1 MKTALIAMLSAVAVS
16 QAAIVQF
23 DLSPPGTDA
32 AVGLKPANE
41 VPGVTNS
48 TGSGGEISGGI
59 SFDTVA
65 GTLTFAIGYGSAA
78 GFTDLTG
85 PATVMHIHG
94 PAGAGTNASVLINL
108 GPYHFPAANPSLG
121 GVIIGSVV
129 YPTNQVANLFAG
141 LNYVNI
147 HTATNPPGEIRGQ
160 LIPLVNVAPEVAC
173 PGAATVE
180 CGPAATFSATVS
192 DADGEPIQVV
202 WTLNG
207 VPVQTNNIA
216 AGGPPTAAVV
226 LFTASLPLGT
236 NTLGVA
242 ATDSTGNTTSCSS
255 TVIVVDTIPPV
266 ITAVSAN
273 PHVLWPPNHK
283 MIAVRVRANVTDDCG
298 PARWRIIS
306 VSSNE
311 PVNGQ
316 GDGNTSPDWEITG
329 DHTVN
334 LRAERSGRNRAGRV
348 YTITVRAA
356 DAAGN
361 LSESRIVRVLVPHD
375 QGGRR

>member
-1 MKTALIAMLSAVAVS
+1 MKTAIIALLSAAAVS
-16 QAAIVQF
+16 HAAIIQF
-23 DLSPPGTDA
+23 DLSPPGTDD
-32 AVGLKPANE
+32 AVGMKPANE
-41 VPGVTNS
+41 VPAVTNS

-78 GFTDLTG
+78 AFTDLTG
-85 PATVMHIHG
+85 PATAMHIHG
-94 PAGAGTNASVLINL
+94 TAGAGTNAPVLISL
-108 GPYHFPAANPSLG
+108 VPFQFPAADPSHG

-129 YPTNQVANLFAG
+129 YPTNQIANLFAG
-141 LNYVNI
+141 LHYVNI
-147 HTATNPPGEIRGQ
+147 HTATNAGGEIRAQ
-160 LIPLVNVAPEVAC
+160 LIALVNVAPQAIC
-173 PGAATVE
+173 PGAATIE
-180 CGPAATFSATVS
+180 CGRAATFSATVS
-192 DADGEPIQVV
+192 DADGEPLHVV

-207 VPVQTNNIA
+207 VPVQTNNTA
-216 AGGPPTAAVV
+216 AGGPPTSAVV
-226 LFTASLPLGT
+226 TFTASLPLGT

-255 TVIVVDTIPPV
+255 TVIVVDTIAPI

-273 PHVLWPPNHK
+273 PNVLRPPNHK
-283 MIAVRVRANVTDDCG
+283 MVAVRVRATVTDDCG
-298 PARWRIIS
+298 ATTWRIIS

-311 PVNGQ
+311 PVNGT

-334 LRAERSGRNRAGRV
+334 LRAERSGKNKAGRI

-361 LSESRIVRVLVPHD
+361 LSDSRTVRVTVPHS
-375 QGGRR
+375 QGGNH

>member
-1 MKTALIAMLSAVAVS
+1 MKATIIALCSAVTVS
-16 QAAIVQF
+16 HAAIIQF

-32 AVGLKPANE
+32 AVGMNPANE
-41 VPGVTNS
+41 VPAVTNS

-65 GTLTFAIGYGSAA
+65 GTLTFAIGYGSSA

-85 PATVMHIHG
+85 PAVSMHIHG
-94 PAGAGTNASVLINL
+94 PAGAGTNAPVLINL
-108 GPYHFPAANPSLG
+108 APFHFAAANPGQG

-129 YPTNQVANLFAG
+129 YATNQVADLFAG
-141 LNYVNI
+141 LNYVNV
-147 HTATNPPGEIRGQ
+147 HTATNAGGEIRGQ
-160 LIPLVNVAPEVAC
+160 LIPLVNVPPEVAC

-180 CGPAATFSATVS
+180 CGPAATLSATVS
-192 DADGEPIQVV
+192 DADGEPLQVV

-216 AGGPPTAAVV
+216 AGGPPTSAVV

-236 NTLGVA
+236 NTLSVA
-242 ATDSTGNTTSCSS
+242 ATDSTGNTTSCST
-255 TVIVVDTIPPV
+255 TVIVVDTIAPI
-266 ITAVSAN
+266 ITAASAN
-273 PHVLWPPNHK
+273 PNVLWPPNHK
-283 MIAVRVRANVTDDCG
+283 MVAVRVRATVTDDCG
-298 PARWRIIS
+298 PTAWRIIS

-311 PVNGQ
+311 AVNGN

-334 LRAERSGRNRAGRV
+334 LRAERSGRNKAGRI
-348 YTITVRAA
+348 YTVTVRAA
-356 DAAGN
+356 DATGN
-361 LSESRIVRVLVPHD
+361 LSDSSTVSVTVPHD
-375 QGGRR
+375 KGKR